1 MRQVEEVDVRL
12 HVAGSEQF
20 DTERFRGN
28 LFFQLEVALVREV
41 VSTARLVVRGSCFF
55 SGRLAGV
62 LLKDVLLRA
71 RY

>member
-1 MRQVEEVDVRL
+1 VRQVEEIDVRL

-41 VSTARLVVRGSCFF
+41 VSTASLVVRGSCFF
-55 SGRLAGV
+55 SRRLAGV